1 MDKYL
6 LFFAFQLTQG
16 AVLGALD
23 PRLWQVVA
31 GGNWHLS
38 MGQMD
43 AEAISLVLQ
52 TLLSGT
58 WIGRFADT
66 CQLLAGAVGSS
77 ALPMTLML
85 LQWVAL
91 VGFMLFER
99 RVLARR
105 LARIERSR

>member
-16 AVLGALD
+16 VVLGALD
-23 PRLWQVVA
+23 PRLWRA
-31 GGNWHLS
+31 AAAGNWQQTL
-38 MGQMD
+38 GQLD
-43 AEAISLVLQ
+43 AEAFGLVLQ

-58 WIGRFADT
+58 WVGRLADT
-66 CQLLAGAVGSS
+66 CRLLADAVGSS

-85 LQWVAL
+85 LQWVVL
-91 VGFMLFER
+91 IGFMLFER

-105 LARIERSR
+105 LARIERGR